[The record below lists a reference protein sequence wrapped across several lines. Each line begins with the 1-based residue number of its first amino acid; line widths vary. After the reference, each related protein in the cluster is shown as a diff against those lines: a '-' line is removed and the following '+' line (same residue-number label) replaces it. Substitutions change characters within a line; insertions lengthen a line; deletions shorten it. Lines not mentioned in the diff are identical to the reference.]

1 MSEETKDSE
10 ITVGIQQLELLEQD
24 GDHLLY
30 LIKGGGKSTGG
41 IGCFALMWNLIVGTI
56 ATVMLTAFFT
66 GGMRGGDA
74 PPLFA
79 VGIIVL
85 FLGIGICFAY
95 FWVYMKYGRTLLMVQ
110 RGMLGIQNDLF
121 GWTRMKTIPLNPG
134 DTGALSVAYEQN
146 DVPVYQIEFKNDQGR
161 LTFGVGLDSTEQD
174 RLLKEIHQF
183 LGIEGEEIQR
193 LEAAE
198 PPKFSGS
205 ENEAREV
212 LESHQLEIQEE
223 QRGEWLIR
231 INPRKTSKNFFVGL
245 GCLSIFAAFWE
256 GFVIF
261 WTIGAAQGSIIFA
274 LFSIPFH
281 LVGLAM
287 MGLILFML
295 LGNSEF
301 RFSHS
306 EFSARWSFIGLG
318 WTSRCPTDQIED
330 FRIVRRDS
338 SVQDRKFRRGSHE
351 SQSTALIVK
360 KKSGGEIKLS
370 LGSEEWTPA
379 LVAFLNGLLSDLRR
393 V

>member
-1 MSEETKDSE
+1 MSEETKDSVST
-10 ITVGIQQLELLEQD
+10 IGIQQLELLEED

-41 IGCFALMWNLIVGTI
+41 VGCFALMWNLIAGTI
-56 ATVMLTAFFT
+56 ATVILTAFIKE
-66 GGMRGGDA
+66 GMRGGDA
-74 PPLFA
+74 PPLIV
-79 VGIIVL
+79 VGVIVL
-85 FLGIGICFAY
+85 FLGIGIGFAY

-121 GWTRMKTIPLNPG
+121 GWMRMKTMPLNPG

-174 RLLKEIHQF
+174 RLLNEIHQF
-183 LGIEGEEIQR
+183 LGIDGEEVQR

-198 PPKFSGS
+198 PPKFSGN

-212 LESHQLEIQEE
+212 LESHQLEIQEP

-245 GCLSIFAAFWE
+245 GCVTIFAAFWE

-261 WTIGAAQGSIIFA
+261 WTLGAAQGSIIFA

-287 MGLILFML
+287 VGVILFML
-295 LGNSEF
+295 LGKSEY
-301 RFSHS
+301 RLSRS
-306 EFSARWSFIGLG
+306 EFSVRWSLIGLG
-318 WTSRCPTDQIED
+318 WTTRCPTEQIED

-338 SVQDRKFRRGSHE
+338 PVQDRKFQRRNHE
-351 SQSTALIVK
+351 AQSTALIVK

-379 LVAFLNGLLSDLRR
+379 MVTFLNGLLSELRG